1 MTRDQGQLS
10 GKVVVVIGGAR
21 GIGRG
26 IVERCAAEGARLVIA
41 DLNQER
47 DNVALALGGPAV
59 ALPLDARVAEDHERM
74 AAEIMARFGRIDVLV
89 YYAGIFP
96 RATLLETDESLWHAV
111 LDTNLTGSFLA
122 CHAVVP
128 HMAARGGGAIITI
141 GSLHA
146 HRGSANMLAYA
157 VSKGGLVTLTRNL
170 AGALAPQGIRVNC
183 VNPGWVLSE
192 GEMAVQHVAPDQAE
206 RFAEDVAHTMPLGRL
221 QTAQDIAHAVV
232 YLASA
237 QAAQVTAQI
246 IDVDGG
252 LGCRF

>member
-10 GKVVVVIGGAR
+10 DKVVVVIGGAR

-111 LDTNLTGSFLA
+111 LDTNLTGSFLPYPPAFNLSLTHGVALRWYTCA
-122 CHAVVP
+122 CPWWV
-128 HMAARGGGAIITI
+128 RGGNKVRRRE
-141 GSLHA
+141 GSSHA
-146 HRGSANMLAYA
+146 R
-157 VSKGGLVTLTRNL
+157 
-170 AGALAPQGIRVNC
+170 
-183 VNPGWVLSE
+183 
-192 GEMAVQHVAPDQAE
+192 
-206 RFAEDVAHTMPLGRL
+206 
-221 QTAQDIAHAVV
+221 
-232 YLASA
+232 
-237 QAAQVTAQI
+237 
-246 IDVDGG
+246 
-252 LGCRF
+252 